1 MTRTVFNDVFGK
13 PVEVGDTVVAMI
25 VFYGDGVF
33 VIGEVTKITDQR
45 VKIKNRPHAGFKY
58 TDEFQIDDSYNRIV
72 KVEFEE

>member
-13 PVEVGDTVVAMI
+13 SVEVGDTVVAMTTS
-25 VFYGDGVF
+25 YGNGIL

-72 KVEFEE
+72 KVEFDE